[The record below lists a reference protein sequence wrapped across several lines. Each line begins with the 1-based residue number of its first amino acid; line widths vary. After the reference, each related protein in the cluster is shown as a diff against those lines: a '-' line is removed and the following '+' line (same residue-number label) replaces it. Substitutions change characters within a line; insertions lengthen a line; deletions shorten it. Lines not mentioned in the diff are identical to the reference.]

1 MSISTVHR
9 GFLLG
14 QKGLPR
20 LCNDDKGDSSILS
33 SVATTTAAAAAAATT
48 SSTTTTRTSHPWT
61 ILACS
66 VSKSPSDE
74 MSETFSTGF
83 PTSIEEFQTQLLA
96 ATGSSSI
103 DTDDA
108 KQQKTPRR
116 DELADGPL
124 CEYRRG
130 FLDHLKPHALARST
144 LKLAMQQGIVI
155 LTGFMSE
162 QLEGD
167 LKRNELVSEG
177 KLTKRE
183 AEEEAEVWEKVEWEK
198 RWKTF
203 PQKFLVALSKYHAVT
218 LVLRTYEYIASLC
231 CTTETLDKLTMDY
244 YAASKTMS
252 RKVDVKNEKAHC
264 FARMTDCTFWA
275 NLLYYL
281 ADYSVCQACFCYAY
295 YVYYQ
300 RQKKQQKLLTKDD
313 EMEVAKS
320 LAVTSGHLMASRSL
334 GLLFSAF
341 GGGIG
346 MIVWPGGWGT
356 LMLSAMAESAG
367 VTLVDDGHGTAMS
380 KLTGEDDPSTKKK
393 KD

>member
-9 GFLLG
+9 GLLG
-14 QKGLPR
+14 QKGLR
-20 LCNDDKGDSSILS
+20 RNDDMGDSGILS
-33 SVATTTAAAAAAATT
+33 SVTTT
-48 SSTTTTRTSHPWT
+48 SSSTTSAVPSHPWT

-66 VSKSPSDE
+66 VSTSNTDE
-74 MSETFSTGF
+74 VSETVSNGF
-83 PTSIEEFQTQLLA
+83 PTSLEEFQTQLLA
-96 ATGSSSI
+96 ATSGSI
-103 DTDDA
+103 INTDDE
-108 KQQKTPRR
+108 KQRKNHRR

-183 AEEEAEVWEKVEWEK
+183 AEEEAEEWEKVEWEK

-203 PQKFLVALSKYHAVT
+203 PNKFLVALSKYHAVT
-218 LVLRTYEYIASLC
+218 LVLRTYEYVASLC

-244 YAASKTMS
+244 FAASKTMS

-281 ADYSVCQACFCYAY
+281 ADYSVYQAFFVYGY

-300 RQKKQQKLLTKDD
+300 RQKKQKKMLTKDD
-313 EMEVAKS
+313 KVELAKS
-320 LAVTSGHLMASRSL
+320 LAVTSGHLMSSRSL
-334 GLLFSAF
+334 GLIFSAF

-367 VTLVDDGHGTAMS
+367 ITLVDDGYGTAMS
-380 KLTGEDDPSTKKK
+380 KLTGENDPTKKK